1 MGRLG
6 RGLDSLFGGLDDE
19 PDDLALAPKKKTNNK
34 NEPEK
39 IVETKIVE
47 KIVEKPV
54 EKIVEKIVEK
64 PVEKIVE
71 KIVEVPTGDPTPRE
85 IPLALIDRNLS
96 QPRKNFNEGALNELA
111 QSIKAHGVIQPIILV
126 KNGDRYMIV
135 SGERRFRASKLAGL
149 KTIPAIIKRYTEQEI
164 AEISLIENL
173 QREDLNP
180 IESAFAIRELVER
193 FNLTQEEIAEKIG
206 KSRTAVTNT
215 LRLLALRPEIV
226 KMIERGELSAGHG
239 KILVGIED
247 RELQLKTALMAVQ
260 SKASVRELEKY
271 IQNMSNLTEA
281 RKRKATYVQS
291 LELQDFSAQLQ
302 RIFSTKATIQGT
314 DRKGKIIIEYFSK
327 DDLDRIYNILHR

>member
-1 MGRLG
+1 MSSRLG
-6 RGLDSLFGGLDDE
+6 RGLDALFGGIDDE
-19 PDDLALAPKKKTNNK
+19 PEDLVMTPKKETPAKTSSVAT
-34 NEPEK
+34 EPK
-39 IVETKIVE
+39 VVE

-71 KIVEVPTGDPTPRE
+71 KIVEVPGDPTPRE
-85 IPLALIDRNLS
+85 IPLGLIDRNIG
-96 QPRKNFNEGALNELA
+96 QPRKNFNENALNELA

-126 KNGDRYMIV
+126 KKGDRYMIV

-149 KTIPAIIKRYTEQEI
+149 KTIPAIVKRYTEQEI

-180 IESAFAIRELVER
+180 IESAFAIKELVER

-226 KMIERGELSAGHG
+226 KMIERGELTAGHG
-239 KILVGIED
+239 KVLVGIED

-271 IQNMSNLTEA
+271 IQNMISTNQVP
-281 RKRKATYVQS
+281 KRKASYVQS
-291 LELQDFSAQLQ
+291 LELQDFTTQLQ
-302 RIFSTKATIQGT
+302 RMFSTKASIQGN
-314 DRKGKIIIEYFSK
+314 DRKGKIIIEYYSK